1 MVRMA
6 HTTWKQALRRGVVS
20 GSIASIASGTALA
33 ACGKRELDDPAAPL
47 NGPSQWLW
55 GERAACADGFSLRHT
70 LAGYAVHHAMSIFWA
85 VLYEKFRRRPL
96 PSAAATLPAIAT
108 STGACVVDYC
118 LTPKRLTP
126 GFEKRL
132 SRGALLLVYAAF
144 AAGLAVSTLVTGD
157 SSRR

>member
-20 GSIASIASGTALA
+20 GSIASIASATALA
-33 ACGKRELDDPAAPL
+33 ACGKRELDDAAAPL

-55 GERAACADGFSLRHT
+55 GEGAACADGFSARHT
-70 LAGYAVHHAMSIFWA
+70 VAGYLVHHAMSVFWA
-85 VLYEKFRRRPL
+85 VLYEKFRRHPL
-96 PSAAATLPAIAT
+96 PSAAAALPAIAT
-108 STGACVVDYC
+108 SAGACFVDYC

-132 SRGALLLVYAAF
+132 SRGSLLLVYGAF
-144 AAGLAVSTLVTGD
+144 AAGLAVSALMTGD